1 MALPKNALQN
11 AIQLTKIIK
20 PNESNNAGI
29 KDISQTN
36 VSNSKL
42 TFKNKKNFDATPID
56 DIELS
61 INAMLSS
68 NEKKIII
75 YLSTQ
80 INKKNDNVYTTN
92 AISLSDLSITTSIPI
107 TTLKKSIQ
115 RIEKKGYI
123 ARVKFKSGRDGWT
136 IYSFSDE
143 TYKQILEL
151 NKNQETTIDC

>member
-1 MALPKNALQN
+1 M
-11 AIQLTKIIK
+11 
-20 PNESNNAGI
+20 
-29 KDISQTN
+29 
-36 VSNSKL
+36 
-42 TFKNKKNFDATPID
+42 PID

-80 INKKNDNVYTTN
+80 INKENDNVYTTN

-115 RIEKKGYI
+115 RIEKKRLYCE
-123 ARVKFKSGRDGWT
+123 S
-136 IYSFSDE
+136 
-143 TYKQILEL
+143 
-151 NKNQETTIDC
+151 